1 MDELELEVA
10 LSLLLGQMEDPGADD
25 REIFLKLSGLLN
37 AMRAQGLPLPDDL
50 VEMERGMGAEFA
62 IDKGKA

>member
-1 MDELELEVA
+1 
-10 LSLLLGQMEDPGADD
+10 MEDPGADD

-62 IDKGKA
+62 IDKDKGKA

>member
-1 MDELELEVA
+1 
-10 LSLLLGQMEDPGADD
+10 MEDPGADD